1 MAKKIKEAFKLN
13 LEKESIHAEVASSPL
28 RGSAVGGK
36 RSYNMRISPVK
47 DKKKKGIT
55 NESSSSVKRMK
66 RFDSAFEDK
75 DEEDKD
81 EEEYD
86 AEEEEED
93 DADEIKEVMKRSVRG
108 GSSSARVDP
117 KQKHK

>member
-55 NESSSSVKRMK
+55 DESSSSVKRMK

-75 DEEDKD
+75 DEEDEA

-86 AEEEEED
+86 AEEDED